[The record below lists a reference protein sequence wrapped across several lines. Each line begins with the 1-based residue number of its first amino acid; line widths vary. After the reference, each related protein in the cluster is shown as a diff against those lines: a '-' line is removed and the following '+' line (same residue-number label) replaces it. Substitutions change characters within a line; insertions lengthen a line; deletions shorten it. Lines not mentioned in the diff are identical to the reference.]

1 LNSNKDKKEQD
12 IRFKMMERIIG
23 VEGFREKIER
33 RVVDARR
40 PRGGE
45 HRK

>member
-1 LNSNKDKKEQD
+1 LKLDKDKKEQD
-12 IRFKMMERIIG
+12 IRFKMIEAVIG

-40 PRGGE
+40 PRRGG